1 MKSNPQMA
9 MYNSQKGIK
18 GRDCLYL
25 QTWNELSKA
34 FWMFCHNLTLNIS
47 LWSCYGLII
56 KTVSNSKAIIYYT

>member
-1 MKSNPQMA
+1 MA

-47 LWSCYGLII
+47 SGVVNGFII
-56 KTVSNSKAIIYYT
+56 KNSKQQ